1 MKTFL
6 HFPALARSVA
16 AVVLGLTLAVA
27 GCKRAEPQARGP
39 QTVPVHT
46 AQAQRQSVPL
56 LQTAIGSVQ
65 PLRTVAVK
73 SQVDGVIAKVRFR
86 EGDEVKAGDLLV
98 ELDRRP
104 FENAL
109 RSAQADLAN
118 ARAQEKQATA
128 DAERYEHLDQ
138 QAAVSKEE
146 YAQYRTKAES
156 GRAGVQAKEAAVANA
171 ELQLSY
177 TEIRA
182 PIEGRTGQLN
192 LHEGSLV
199 KGNDAGQPIVTIN
212 QLAPISVA
220 YSVPEFALTGIRK
233 ASTDGQVKVEIV
245 PHASAA
251 EKVLGHLD
259 FIDNSVDPTTGTIVL
274 KALFENGDRRLW
286 PGEFVD
292 VTTVIGEEKDVV
304 TVPAAAV
311 QAGQNGSQVFVVK
324 ADHTV
329 ELRPVKTGIQTGEAT
344 VVLSGVKEGETVV
357 TDGQL
362 RLVPGSKVES
372 KSPGRAPREV
382 AKVEPDEAPKPTE
395 PKS

>member
-1 MKTFL
+1 MNAYLPFS
-6 HFPALARSVA
+6 ALSRFIASIGLA
-16 AVVLGLTLAVA
+16 LTLAA
-27 GCKRAEPQARGP
+27 GGCKRAEPQARAP
-39 QTVPVHT
+39 QAVPVQT

-118 ARAQEKQATA
+118 ARAQEKQATT
-128 DAERYEHLDQ
+128 DAERYAHLDQ

-156 GRAGVQAKEAAVANA
+156 ARAGVQAKEAAVANA

-199 KGNDAGQPIVTIN
+199 KANDAGQPIVTIN

-233 ASTDGQVKVEIV
+233 ASTGGAVKVEIV
-245 PHASAA
+245 PHSGGS
-251 EKVLGHLD
+251 EKILGRLD

-274 KALFENGDRRLW
+274 KAVFDNADRRLW

-311 QAGQNGSQVFVVK
+311 QVGQNGSQVFVVK
-324 ADHTV
+324 SDHTV

-344 VVLSGVKEGETVV
+344 VLLAGVKEGETVV

-362 RLVPGSKVES
+362 RLVPGSKIES
-372 KSPGRAPREV
+372 KSPARAPREV
-382 AKVEPDEAPKPTE
+382 AKAEPDETPKPTE

>member
-1 MKTFL
+1 MNTFTS
-6 HFPALARSVA
+6 FFARGKPAAW
-16 AVVLGLTLAVA
+16 LGACVIVSMA
-27 GCKRAEPQARGP
+27 GCKREERQARGP
-39 QTVPVHT
+39 QTVPVQT
-46 AQAQRQSVPL
+46 AQAQRLTVPV
-56 LQTAIGSVQ
+56 LQNAIGSVQ
-65 PLRTVAVK
+65 PLRSVAVK
-73 SQVDGVIAKVRFR
+73 SQVDGVIATVQFR
-86 EGDEVKAGDLLV
+86 EGDEVKAGALLV
-98 ELDRRP
+98 ALDRRP

-118 ARAQEKQATA
+118 AQAQEQQATA
-128 DAERYEHLDQ
+128 DAERYQHLDQ

-146 YAQYRTKAES
+146 YAQFRTKAET
-156 GRAGVQAKEAAVANA
+156 GRAAVQAKEAAVANA
-171 ELQLSY
+171 ELQLGY

-182 PIEGRTGQLN
+182 PIDGRTGQLN

-199 KGNDAGQPIVTIN
+199 KANDPGQPIVTIN

-220 YSVPEFALTGIRK
+220 YSVPESALAGIRQ
-233 ASTDGQVKVEIV
+233 ASAAGEVKVSIV
-245 PHASAA
+245 PHSSGA
-251 EKVLGHLD
+251 ETVQGHLD

-274 KALFENGDRRLW
+274 KALFENADRRLW

-324 ADHTV
+324 PDHTV
-329 ELRPVKTGIQTGEAT
+329 ELRSVNVGLQTDQAT
-344 VVLSGVKEGETVV
+344 VLRTGVKEGEVVV

-362 RLVPGSKVES
+362 RLVPGAKVES
-372 KSPGRAPREV
+372 KPSANPSRGIAKSGADEV
-382 AKVEPDEAPKPTE
+382 PQPAT